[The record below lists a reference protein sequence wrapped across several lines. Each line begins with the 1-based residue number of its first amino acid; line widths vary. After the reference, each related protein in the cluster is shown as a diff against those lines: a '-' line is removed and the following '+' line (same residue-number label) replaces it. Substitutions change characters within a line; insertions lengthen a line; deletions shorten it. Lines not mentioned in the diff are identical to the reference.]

1 MYVDPDNHIHSTTNI
16 RGIGCS
22 NDKLTEAEIIQLE
35 RPTANHTNVNGQQMD
50 DKKDENLNE
59 INNKIISVAR
69 KVSETQISDGNTQL
83 QLADLNKKFIE
94 FDKMKEELEQLRV
107 FFESKTVVGGN
118 SSNDERFNNLIKK
131 NDELSNKL
139 NILNQK
145 FYSLENIDS
154 KPRVVEQAS
163 LKVDADIRTGST
175 DVQVIKILVT
185 LIFIAGVVFIIFKVV
200 KFVMIRR
207 RLSFRKQSFETG
219 STLTEIDH
227 EV

>member
-35 RPTANHTNVNGQQMD
+35 RPTANHTNLNMQQTAD
-50 DKKDENLNE
+50 TKDENFNE
-59 INNKIISVAR
+59 INNKISRVAE
-69 KVSETQISDGNTQL
+69 KISETEISDGNTQL
-83 QLADLNKKFIE
+83 QLADLNKRFIE
-94 FDKMKEELEQLRV
+94 FDKLKEELLQLRSS
-107 FFESKTVVGGN
+107 FETKTSN
-118 SSNDERFNNLIKK
+118 STGDERLNDLVKK
-131 NDELSNKL
+131 NEELTNKL

-145 FYSLENIDS
+145 FFSLENIDS

-163 LKVDADIRTGST
+163 LKFDADIRTGSN

-185 LIFIAGVVFIIFKVV
+185 LIFIAGCVFIICKVV

-219 STLTEIDH
+219 STLTEIEH

>member
-35 RPTANHTNVNGQQMD
+35 RPTANHTNVVNVQQTD
-50 DKKDENLNE
+50 DKKNE
-59 INNKIISVAR
+59 ISIFAEKL
-69 KVSETQISDGNTQL
+69 SETELSDGNTQL

-94 FDKMKEELEQLRV
+94 FDKLKEELLQLRSAI
-107 FFESKTVVGGN
+107 EYQTIGSN
-118 SSNDERFNNLIKK
+118 STTDERFNDLLKK
-131 NDELSNKL
+131 NNELTDKL

-145 FYSLENIDS
+145 ISSLENIDS
-154 KPRVVEQAS
+154 KPSRVVEHEQAS

-185 LIFIAGVVFIIFKVV
+185 LIFIAGVLFIIFNVV
-200 KFVMIRR
+200 RFVVIRR
-207 RLSFRKQSFETG
+207 RLSFRQKNFDTG
-219 STLTEIDH
+219 STLTEIEH

>member
-35 RPTANHTNVNGQQMD
+35 RPTANHTIVNGQQMD

-59 INNKIISVAR
+59 INNKIIDVGK

-94 FDKMKEELEQLRV
+94 FDKMKEEFEQLRS
-107 FFESKTVVGGN
+107 FFESKNVGGN
-118 SSNDERFNNLIKK
+118 STSDERFNNLIKK
-131 NDELSNKL
+131 NEELSNKF
-139 NILNQK
+139 NNLNQK
-145 FYSLENIDS
+145 IYSLENIDS

-219 STLTEIDH
+219 STLTEIEH

>member
-22 NDKLTEAEIIQLE
+22 NDKLSEAEIIQLE

-59 INNKIISVAR
+59 INNKIISVAQ
-69 KVSETQISDGNTQL
+69 KISETQISDGNTQL
-83 QLADLNKKFIE
+83 QLADLNKKFLE
-94 FDKMKEELEQLRV
+94 FDKLKEELVQLRV
-107 FFESKTVVGGN
+107 FFESKTIETN
-118 SSNDERFNNLIKK
+118 STSDERLNNLIKK
-131 NDELSNKL
+131 NEELTNKL

-145 FYSLENIDS
+145 FYGLENIDS

-207 RLSFRKQSFETG
+207 RSIFRKQSFETG
-219 STLTEIDH
+219 STLTEIEH

>member
-35 RPTANHTNVNGQQMD
+35 RPTANHTNVNGQQID
-50 DKKDENLNE
+50 DKKTENLNE
-59 INNKIISVAR
+59 INNKIRSVAQ

-94 FDKMKEELEQLRV
+94 FDQLKEELIQLRI
-107 FFESKTVVGGN
+107 FFESKTSN
-118 SSNDERFNNLIKK
+118 SSSSDERLNNLIKK
-131 NDELSNKL
+131 NEELTNKL

-145 FYSLENIDS
+145 FFSLENIDS

-163 LKVDADIRTGST
+163 LKFDADIRTGST

-185 LIFIAGVVFIIFKVV
+185 LIFIAGVVFIIFKAV

-219 STLTEIDH
+219 STLTEIEH

>member
-22 NDKLTEAEIIQLE
+22 NDKLSEAEIIQLE
-35 RPTANHTNVNGQQMD
+35 RPTANHTNVNGQQD

-59 INNKIISVAR
+59 INNKIISVAQ
-69 KVSETQISDGNTQL
+69 KISETQISDGNTQL
-83 QLADLNKKFIE
+83 QLADLNNKFLE
-94 FDKMKEELEQLRV
+94 FDKLKEELVQLRL
-107 FFESKTVVGGN
+107 FFESKTIETN
-118 SSNDERFNNLIKK
+118 STSDERLNNLIKK
-131 NDELSNKL
+131 NEELTNKL

-145 FYSLENIDS
+145 FYGLENIDS

-207 RLSFRKQSFETG
+207 RSIFRKQSFETG
-219 STLTEIDH
+219 STLTEIEH